1 MRAGLFRLGTIRSVT
16 QNTSLQSPAAEGAAR
31 TRRRLRI
38 LVADDERDQV
48 TTLAAILEDEGHD
61 VREVYLGAEVLRMV
75 REFDPDVALIDIG
88 MPGMSGYEVARELR
102 QELGKLRPLL
112 IAVTGWKQ
120 SSDRILAKLAG
131 FDHHVAKPFESKTL
145 LDLIAPLA
153 EGDKT
158 SGSGG

>member
-1 MRAGLFRLGTIRSVT
+1 
-16 QNTSLQSPAAEGAAR
+16 LQSPAAEGAAR

-153 EGDKT
+153 EGNKT